1 MLRALLRTRDL
12 SVVRMRSDL
21 TAPLRL
27 AGAYILFSSIW
38 IIASDALLMAVVNDR
53 DLIGRLQTV
62 KGMFFVLLSSLL
74 IFCLN
79 YRDRRAQQQLL
90 DALTRNSRLLQQ
102 TQRNAALGSWEY
114 DGRLHWSPEA
124 LNLLGRD
131 PGSEYSSAEQ
141 LLSWLYPAERP
152 ALQRAWQALL
162 EQHKP
167 MAISARLHQPQRQ
180 QTTWLM
186 LRGDADVSS
195 GHFLGT
201 VQDISSQKRD
211 ESALRESEQR
221 FRHLFEQTPRI
232 AVQGYDRER
241 RVIYWNQASTQLYGY
256 SLQEAMGRRLEELI
270 IPPAARNQVIS
281 AINHWLLGGPSIPA
295 AELPLQHKDG
305 SRVWVYSTHSMLRDS
320 RDQPEL
326 YCIDIDLS
334 EQKQINLELQASEA
348 RYRELVEQLDDV
360 IVLTDASGHLVFLN
374 PAWEALSGYA
384 GYECLGRP
392 LAQFLDGADA
402 ARFNQQIDAVGN
414 GQQTGLRGEFRL
426 LTRLGQLRWVDIQLN
441 HSPSNNMLT
450 GSLHD
455 IHERHHGQQL
465 QQARNAVL
473 DDLLA
478 RRPLAHILGAISQ
491 HLQDLNP
498 HMLVSI
504 MLLDERQCLHLA
516 AAPSLPEP
524 YRQAIDG
531 LPAQLEL
538 GSCGH
543 AACSGEL
550 VIAENLDTHPYWQG
564 GRTQALAAGLHACW
578 SLPFK
583 DDNARVLGTFG
594 IYYDQPRRPSEA
606 DIALVTEFT
615 RLASLAVQQLQR

>member
-1 MLRALLRTRDL
+1 
-12 SVVRMRSDL
+12 MRSDL

-38 IIASDALLMAVVNDR
+38 IIASDSLLMAAVNDR
-53 DLIGRLQTV
+53 GLIGRLQTV
-62 KGMFFVLLSSLL
+62 KGMLFVLLSSLL
-74 IFCLN
+74 IFYLN

-102 TQRNAALGSWEY
+102 TQRNAALGSWAY

-124 LNLLGRD
+124 LYLLGRD

-152 ALQRAWQALL
+152 AMQRAWQALL

-167 MAISARLHQPQRQ
+167 MAISARLHQPQQ
-180 QTTWLM
+180 HQTTWLM
-186 LRGDADVSS
+186 LRGDADVS
-195 GHFLGT
+195 GQIFGT

-211 ESALRESEQR
+211 EIALRESEQR

-270 IPPAARNQVIS
+270 IPPAARNQVVS
-281 AINHWLLGGPSIPA
+281 AINHWMLGGPPIAA
-295 AELPLQHKDG
+295 AELPLQRKDG
-305 SRVWVYSTHSMLRDS
+305 KQVWVYSTHSMLRDS

-334 EQKQINLELQASEA
+334 EQKQINLELQAGEA
-348 RYRELVEQLDDV
+348 RYRELVEQLNNV
-360 IVLTDASGHLVFLN
+360 IVLTDASGHLGFLN
-374 PAWEALSGYA
+374 PAWEKLSGYA
-384 GYECLGRP
+384 SYECLGRP
-392 LAQFLDGADA
+392 LAQFLDSTDA
-402 ARFNQQIDAVGN
+402 ARFDQQISAVGN

-426 LTRLGQLRWVDIQLN
+426 LTRQGQLRWVDIQLSR
-441 HSPSNNMLT
+441 SPSNDMLT

-455 IHERHHGQQL
+455 IHDRHQGQQL

-478 RRPLAHILGAISQ
+478 RRPLVQILGGISQ
-491 HLQDLNP
+491 HLQNLNP
-498 HMLVSI
+498 HMQVSI
-504 MLLDERQCLHLA
+504 MLLDERQCLHLV

-550 VIAENLDTHPYWQG
+550 VIAENLDTHPFWQAF
-564 GRTQALAAGLHACW
+564 RTQALAAGLHACW

-594 IYYDQPRRPSEA
+594 IYYGQPGRPGKG

>member
-152 ALQRAWQALL
+152 ALQRGWQALL

-441 HSPSNNMLT
+441 HSPSNDMLT

>member
-1 MLRALLRTRDL
+1 
-12 SVVRMRSDL
+12 MRSDL

-38 IIASDALLMAVVNDR
+38 IIASDSLLMAAVNDR

-62 KGMFFVLLSSLL
+62 KGMLFVLLSSLL
-74 IFCLN
+74 IFYLN

-102 TQRNAALGSWEY
+102 TQRNAALGSWAY

-124 LNLLGRD
+124 LYLLGRD

-152 ALQRAWQALL
+152 AMQRAWQALL

-167 MAISARLHQPQRQ
+167 MAISARLHQPQQ
-180 QTTWLM
+180 HQTTWLM
-186 LRGDADVSS
+186 LRGDADVS
-195 GHFLGT
+195 GQIFGT

-211 ESALRESEQR
+211 EIALRESEQR

-270 IPPAARNQVIS
+270 IPPAARNQVVS
-281 AINHWLLGGPSIPA
+281 AINHWMLGGPPIAA
-295 AELPLQHKDG
+295 AELPLQRKDG
-305 SRVWVYSTHSMLRDS
+305 KQVWVYSTHSMLRDS

-334 EQKQINLELQASEA
+334 EQKQINLELQAGEA
-348 RYRELVEQLDDV
+348 RYRELVEQLNNV
-360 IVLTDASGHLVFLN
+360 IVLTDASGHLGFLN
-374 PAWEALSGYA
+374 PAWEKLSGYA
-384 GYECLGRP
+384 SYECLGRP
-392 LAQFLDGADA
+392 LAQFLDSTDA
-402 ARFNQQIDAVGN
+402 ARFDQQISAVGN

-426 LTRLGQLRWVDIQLN
+426 LTRQGQLRWVDIQLSR
-441 HSPSNNMLT
+441 SPSNDMLT

-455 IHERHHGQQL
+455 IHDRHQGQQL

-478 RRPLAHILGAISQ
+478 RRPLVQILGGISQ

-498 HMLVSI
+498 HMQVSI
-504 MLLDERQCLHLA
+504 MLLDERQCLHLV

-550 VIAENLDTHPYWQG
+550 VIAENLDTHPFWQAF
-564 GRTQALAAGLHACW
+564 RTQALAAGLHACW

-594 IYYDQPRRPSEA
+594 IYYGQPGRPGKG

>member
-1 MLRALLRTRDL
+1 
-12 SVVRMRSDL
+12 MRSDL

-38 IIASDALLMAVVNDR
+38 IIASDSLLLAAVNDR
-53 DLIGRLQTV
+53 DLISRLQTV
-62 KGMFFVLLSSLL
+62 KGMLFVLLSSLL
-74 IFCLN
+74 IFYLS

-90 DALTRNSRLLQQ
+90 DALTRNTRLLQQ

-167 MAISARLHQPQRQ
+167 MAISARLHQPQQQ

-195 GHFLGT
+195 GQILGT

-221 FRHLFEQTPRI
+221 FRQLFEQTPRI

-270 IPPAARNQVIS
+270 IPPAARNQVVS
-281 AINHWLLGGPSIPA
+281 AINHWLLGGPPIAA
-295 AELPLQHKDG
+295 AELPLQRKDG
-305 SRVWVYSTHSMLRDS
+305 NQVWVYSTHSMLRDS

-360 IVLTDASGHLVFLN
+360 IVLTDASGHLIFLN
-374 PAWEALSGYA
+374 PAWETLSGYA
-384 GYECLGRP
+384 CYECLGRP

-441 HSPSNNMLT
+441 HSPSNDMLT

-455 IHERHHGQQL
+455 IHERHQGQQL

-478 RRPLAHILGAISQ
+478 RRPLAHILDGISQ

-498 HMLVSI
+498 HMQVSI

-564 GRTQALAAGLHACW
+564 FRIQALAAGLHACW

-594 IYYDQPRRPSEA
+594 IYYDQPGRPSQA

>member
-1 MLRALLRTRDL
+1 
-12 SVVRMRSDL
+12 MRSDL

-38 IIASDALLMAVVNDR
+38 IMASDSLLLAVVNDR
-53 DLIGRLQTV
+53 DLIDRLQTV
-62 KGMFFVLLSSLL
+62 KGMLFVLLSSLL
-74 IFCLN
+74 IFYLN

-90 DALTRNSRLLQQ
+90 NALTRNTRLLQQ

-124 LNLLGRD
+124 LHLLGRD

-167 MAISARLHQPQRQ
+167 MAISARLHQPQQQ

-186 LRGDADVSS
+186 LRGDADVN
-195 GHFLGT
+195 GQVLGT
-201 VQDISSQKRD
+201 VQDISNQKRD
-211 ESALRESEQR
+211 EIALRESEQR
-221 FRHLFEQTPRI
+221 FRQLFEQTPRI

-256 SLQEAMGRRLEELI
+256 SLQEAMGQRLEALI
-270 IPPAARNQVIS
+270 IPPAARSQVVS
-281 AINHWLLGGPSIPA
+281 AINHWLLGGPPIPA
-295 AELPLQHKDG
+295 AELPLQRKDG
-305 SRVWVYSTHSMLRDS
+305 SKVWVYSSHSMLRDS
-320 RDQPEL
+320 RNQPEL

-348 RYRELVEQLDDV
+348 RYRELVEQLSDV
-360 IVLTDASGHLVFLN
+360 IVLTDASGHLGFLN
-374 PAWEALSGYA
+374 TAWEKLSDYA
-384 GYECLGRP
+384 CYECLGRP
-392 LAQFLDGADA
+392 LTQFLDGADVV
-402 ARFNQQIDAVGN
+402 RFNQQIAAIGN
-414 GQQTGLRGEFRL
+414 GQQTSLRGEFRL
-426 LTRLGQLRWVDIQLN
+426 LTRQGQVRWVDIQLN
-441 HSPSNNMLT
+441 HSPSSNMLT

-455 IHERHHGQQL
+455 IHERHQGQQL
-465 QQARNAVL
+465 QHARNAVL

-478 RRPLAHILGAISQ
+478 RRPLAQTLDAISQ

-498 HMLVSI
+498 HMQVSI
-504 MLLDERQCLHLA
+504 MLLDEQQRLHLV
-516 AAPSLPEP
+516 AAPSLPES

-550 VIAENLDTHPYWQG
+550 VIAENLDTHPYWQAF
-564 GRTQALAAGLHACW
+564 RTQALTAGLQACW

-594 IYYDQPRRPSEA
+594 IYYGQPGRPSKA

-615 RLASLAVQQLQR
+615 RLASLAVQQLPR

>member
-441 HSPSNNMLT
+441 HSPSNDMLT

>member
-1 MLRALLRTRDL
+1 
-12 SVVRMRSDL
+12 MRSDL